1 MKFKI
6 GVFMPIY
13 EYECKNC
20 GKRFEKMQSI
30 TAEPLTECA
39 NCGGGPVRRVLH
51 PVGVIFKGSGW
62 YITDS
67 KKPAPSGP
75 AGTDGKSKA
84 DKGEGAPAAESKSTN
99 APARSEPAP
108 KPSPSE

>member
-1 MKFKI
+1 
-6 GVFMPIY
+6 MPIY

-30 TAEPLTECA
+30 TAEPLTECMI
-39 NCGGGPVRRVLH
+39 CGGGPVRRVLH

-67 KKPAPSGP
+67 KKPAPAESDGS
-75 AGTDGKSKA
+75 AGTGGKSKA
-84 DKGEGAPAAESKSTN
+84 GKGEGTPAAESKSAE
-99 APARSEPAP
+99 APAKSEPAP
-108 KPSPSE
+108 KPSSSE